1 MYSIWAELA
10 SPIKTDFRNAF
21 LKYSEKVYEKEGVK
35 LTSYVPSEMG
45 GNMTKKDYLVNMSCE
60 QLPECYVTG
69 SFGECSNKIFYKRF
83 LETGIYDAPEIFGY
97 FPELMVV
104 DCKRLGKRP
113 VPCKYED
120 LCSDTYKGEICLI
133 GSSAV
138 PDPTAAVL
146 IYRSVGKAGIK
157 SFVNNINSF
166 AAPVD
171 TIRHIGKTSNRF
183 GSVFIMPSLFAQVC
197 AEKENVAVI
206 IPEKGAAAEPL
217 IFMCKRN
224 SAVKKYIRNFLFSY
238 EVKRIFEE
246 KTFSAVEYENVKI
259 DELCKQSITE
269 ELDEIFNLMK

>member
-21 LKYSEKVYEKEGVK
+21 LKYSERIYNTEGIK
-35 LTSYVPSEMG
+35 LTSYIPSEMG
-45 GNMTKKDYLVNMSCE
+45 GNMLHQDYLMNMSEE

-69 SFGECSNKIFYKRF
+69 SFGECSGKVFYKRF
-83 LETGIYDAPEIFGY
+83 IETGIYDPPEIFGY

-104 DCKRLGKRP
+104 DCKRLGKCP
-113 VPCKYED
+113 VPRKYED

-146 IYRSVGKAGIK
+146 IHRSIGTEGVMKFK
-157 SFVNNINSF
+157 RNINSF

-171 TIRHIGKTSNRF
+171 TIRHIGRISNNF
-183 GSVFIMPSLFAQVC
+183 ASVFIMPSLFADVC
-197 AEKENVAVI
+197 AEKENVEVVV
-206 IPEKGAAAEPL
+206 PENGAAAEPL

-224 SAVKKYIRNFLFSY
+224 SAVKKYMKQFLFSND
-238 EVKRIFEE
+238 VKILLEE
-246 KTFSAVEYENVKI
+246 KSFLSVEYNRIKI
-259 DELCKQSITE
+259 DKLCKKSITE
-269 ELDEIFNLMK
+269 ELDEMFSLMK